1 MCLEN
6 RRILM
11 NNVGHYP
18 ELFRWKRLTK
28 SKTPVQKVQLKNDD
42 IDHWMKRVEAASE
55 FAVSEVFSLHKP
67 VGNSKFRGH
76 AMALE
81 STDQLQD
88 HDDAFNEAQ
97 TLLSEWVNSKL
108 RLDLETEDEDGLGH
122 VCETERSEPA
132 PHVRDGPDFLR
143 YDNFDDLYSHL
154 EQEAESSAVHSFL
167 QDLMEKEV
175 VESGVMDDLR
185 MDTERKR
192 RSDPRVTMEVR
203 HRQVKESRARR
214 EAEQERRRRDSA
226 LQREA
231 RAAAQRRLQEEER
244 RKRLEAQR
252 QEELI
257 QREMV
262 RLRKDMAEKRSVAE
276 LARQIERQERKRSAE
291 GTAHTEPIA
300 GMGVPKSS
308 PQPMVRQAAQMQL
321 QRERLEAERL
331 RRLRET
337 ESRIHILNLRCL
349 QKHFSAWYSVV
360 LERRLQTGKAAAL
373 CDWRSQLRAWRAWRA
388 LCQRALESDRRRL
401 LRHFLG
407 EWQRWGRAQRDGR
420 RLRAQQEETRRKMAA
435 LISAASSGELWAGGA
450 TASSEQHQPAAQTGT
465 ESTQPSEKHEETDL
479 ASPPPA
485 PTVRDGGG
493 RPVSRPKHAWQVTK
507 KHAALTAE
515 DLSRNARQPS
525 PAALV
530 LPGPGPGRAAGG
542 GGFEHRHAFQQQM
555 LEQQRRQLREQQE
568 MILELQENQRL
579 LMLRQEAERA
589 AAARGVRATPPQASL
604 PAPAAWK
611 PSSGS
616 TALGESRSGAAVQS
630 QGENHPKE
638 ESNTLSVS
646 RAPLRPSCS
655 PHPAVT
661 GQSLSAQLQAAEEE
675 RRRQEEA
682 ERQAAAE
689 RKREERRLQRQR
701 EQERQT
707 RLEREQQLQARASDH
722 YLRTLLTRHGLAPWK
737 RLLEQ
742 ARRNTQLAE
751 THHGHSLLRRCFSSW
766 LQMAGESLAEK
777 EARAEQLYRRIL
789 LRRCLHRWLKC
800 KDYCSVLEE
809 NAGRLCRARLQRKT
823 LLALLDYCSR
833 ERMARWDR
841 EQLAEQHS
849 RRSVALSEGETRRC
863 AARDAGSRLGEE
875 EAGHALA
882 TWLLCSGLMLLTSHL
897 RTYQIFYLFIDMSIH
912 LPYTYVFMHCFLL
925 FQQFFF
931 LGFKYKEKHTSKPG
945 DRQPQCQW

>member
-11 NNVGHYP
+11 NNVGHNP

-67 VGNSKFRGH
+67 VGNSKIRGH

-88 HDDAFNEAQ
+88 HDDAFSEAQ

-108 RLDLETEDEDGLGH
+108 RLELETEDEDGLGH
-122 VCETERSEPA
+122 VCETDRSEPA
-132 PHVRDGPDFLR
+132 PRVQDGPDFLR
-143 YDNFDDLYSHL
+143 YDNFDDLFSHL

-231 RAAAQRRLQEEER
+231 RAAARRLLQGEER

-257 QREMV
+257 QREVV
-262 RLRKDMAEKRSVAE
+262 RLRKDMAEQRSVAG
-276 LARQIERQERKRSAE
+276 LARQMERERQERKRSAE
-291 GTAHTEPIA
+291 GTAHAEPIA

-321 QRERLEAERL
+321 QHEQLEAERL

-337 ESRIHILNLRCL
+337 EARIHILNLRRL

-360 LERRLQTGKAAAL
+360 LERRLQAGKAAAL

-388 LCQRALESDRRRL
+388 LVWARRAERTEEELRGHNRKCQRALESDRRRL

-407 EWQRWGRAQRDGR
+407 EWRRWCRARRERR
-420 RLRAQQEETRRKMAA
+420 RLQAQQEETRRKMAA
-435 LISAASSGELWAGGA
+435 LISAASSGELWAGRPAGQGA
-450 TASSEQHQPAAQTGT
+450 TASSEQHQPAAQT
-465 ESTQPSEKHEETDL
+465 ESTQPSAKREETDL

-485 PTVRDGGG
+485 PAVRDGGG
-493 RPVSRPKHAWQVTK
+493 RPASRPKHAWQVTK

-515 DLSRNARQPS
+515 DLSRNAQQP
-525 PAALV
+525 PPGGAA
-530 LPGPGPGRAAGG
+530 GGGG
-542 GGFEHRHAFQQQM
+542 GGFEHRHAFQQRM

-589 AAARGVRATPPQASL
+589 QASL
-604 PAPAAWK
+604 PAPPAQK
-611 PSSGS
+611 PSSGG

-638 ESNTLSVS
+638 ENNTLSVS

-661 GQSLSAQLQAAEEE
+661 AMEERAKQRAVRRKEIEEMKRKREEERIAQLQAAEEE
-675 RRRQEEA
+675 RQRQEEA
-682 ERQAAAE
+682 ERQAVAE

-701 EQERQT
+701 EQERLT

-722 YLRTLLTRHGLAPWK
+722 YLRTLLTRRGLAPWK

-742 ARRNTQLAE
+742 ARRNAQLAE

-766 LQMAGESLAEK
+766 LQTAGESLAEK

-809 NAGRLCRARLQRKT
+809 KAGRLCRARLQRKT
-823 LLALLDYCSR
+823 LLALLDYCTQ

-841 EQLAEQHS
+841 EQLAERHS
-849 RRSVALSEGETRRC
+849 RRRAVVSCFRAWRGFPHLLREEREREARRERLRRRVAEVLP
-863 AARDAGSRLGEE
+863 DFGS
-875 EAGHALA
+875 
-882 TWLLCSGLMLLTSHL
+882 
-897 RTYQIFYLFIDMSIH
+897 
-912 LPYTYVFMHCFLL
+912 
-925 FQQFFF
+925 
-931 LGFKYKEKHTSKPG
+931 
-945 DRQPQCQW
+945 